1 MKKNKNIY
9 EIIIKNAVIEFISV
23 FYLYIFLMYF
33 CVFTVFIDDISTSQ
47 IQRWQCILAN
57 ENTVSA
63 VSTDVAVPLF
73 EHICRLMLLIQPQK
87 LVSISN
93 FWQK

>member
-63 VSTDVAVPLF
+63 VSTDVKRVNMGRF
-73 EHICRLMLLIQPQK
+73 EIHKFSR
-87 LVSISN
+87 VG
-93 FWQK
+93 